1 MPSVPN
7 QSPSLSQEV
16 SLSVNRVSS
25 TIPKGGTEDDTWTY
39 PSPQMVCTYI
49 YLCIKMYHSFYIFI
63 CI

>member
-49 YLCIKMYHSFYIFI
+49 YIYV
-63 CI
+63 